1 MEKGENVYV
10 EVREQ
15 RGKERAEDFSICS
28 SNSI

>member
-15 RGKERAEDFSICS
+15 GGKERVEGFSICS